1 MFWPS
6 LHQEGKLGLRPFLP
20 RSKPSSP
27 PALTPPLPA
36 VWTSQPAPG
45 LLRAP
50 RAADAPRGPAP
61 VPSAAV
67 DTVIPHS
74 WDSSARLFSFPFAA
88 SPETF
93 LGILTQSPSHTFLPL
108 IPLHLQHSQGGGVG
122 AGSDLGSF
130 LLSIYSRALDGPPTP
145 GAPHHL
151 STGDLCLASLLSPFL
166 AKLPLELLPS
176 SRLYP
181 EVPAGENAITSSP
194 GPPGQNAGTNLGCS
208 LPSLPSV
215 FRPCHIHLSIW
226 LQCALLSPTPQP
238 LP

>member
-1 MFWPS
+1 MLLTARRVSRVAFEILFWPS

-27 PALTPPLPA
+27 PALTPLLPA

-67 DTVIPHS
+67 DTAIPHS
-74 WDSSARLFSFPFAA
+74 WDSSAQLFSFPFAA

-130 LLSIYSRALDGPPTP
+130 LLSI
-145 GAPHHL
+145 
-151 STGDLCLASLLSPFL
+151 
-166 AKLPLELLPS
+166 
-176 SRLYP
+176 
-181 EVPAGENAITSSP
+181 
-194 GPPGQNAGTNLGCS
+194 CS
-208 LPSLPSV
+208 
-215 FRPCHIHLSIW
+215 
-226 LQCALLSPTPQP
+226 
-238 LP
+238 